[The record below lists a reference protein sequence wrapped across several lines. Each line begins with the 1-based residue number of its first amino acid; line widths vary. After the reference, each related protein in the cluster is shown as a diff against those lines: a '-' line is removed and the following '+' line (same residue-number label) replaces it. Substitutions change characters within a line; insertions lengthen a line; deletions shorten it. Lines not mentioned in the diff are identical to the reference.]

1 MKKVLSLLLIC
12 ILVLTGCSMKNAS
25 KDASGIYFL
34 RSSGKELASAEFHI
48 EEEDVEKWARK
59 TADALNNGEGVPAD
73 GMNLFSGGVRIND
86 LSFAG
91 TILTVDLNPA
101 YESQD
106 TARKLLIRAGITKTM
121 TQNPGITAVAV
132 NVDGKPIY
140 DSTGNEIGAMTAGM
154 YVDDSADDISNYR
167 STSMTLYFTNER
179 GDTLIPEY
187 RDVYYSVNTPV
198 EQAVVN
204 ELLQGPSS
212 IVLFRTIPA
221 ETNVL
226 NVTIQDDIC
235 YVNFDEGFLN
245 NTLKNDPEVQIYS
258 IVNSLSKVCQV
269 EKVAFSVN
277 GSSQV
282 TLKDKISLDTVFSP
296 NMELVEE

>member
-1 MKKVLSLLLIC
+1 MKKVLSILLIC
-12 ILVLTGCSMKNAS
+12 ILVLTGCSAKSAS
-25 KDASGIYFL
+25 RDGSGIYYL
-34 RSSGKELASAEFHI
+34 RSSGKELASAEFHL
-48 EEEDVEKWARK
+48 EEENVEKWARK
-59 TADALNNGEGVPAD
+59 MADALNNGEGVPAD
-73 GMNLFSGGVRIND
+73 GMNLFNGGVRIND
-86 LSFAG
+86 LSLFG

-121 TQNPGITAVAV
+121 TQNPEISAVAV

-140 DSTGNEIGAMTAGM
+140 DSAGNEIGPMTASM
-154 YVDDSADDISNYR
+154 YVDESADDISNYR

-179 GDTLIPEY
+179 GEALIPEN
-187 RDVYYSVNTPV
+187 REVYYSVNTPV

-245 NTLKNDPEVQIYS
+245 NTLNNDPEVQIYS
-258 IVNSLSKVCQV
+258 IVNSLYKACQV

-296 NMELVEE
+296 NMDLVEK

>member
-1 MKKVLSLLLIC
+1 MSLLLIC